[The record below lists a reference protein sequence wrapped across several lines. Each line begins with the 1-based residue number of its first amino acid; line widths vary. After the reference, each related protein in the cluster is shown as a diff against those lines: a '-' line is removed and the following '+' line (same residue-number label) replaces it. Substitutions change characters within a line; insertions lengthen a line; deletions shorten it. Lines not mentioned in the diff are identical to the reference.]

1 LKIDMCCILLAL
13 AITCMSFNVFP
24 NYSGPCFSPPSL
36 EAEQSVEDAT
46 PSTRR
51 PSAGGELSKYSNL
64 TFGGGKNEDAK
75 AAKKRKEKGT
85 PAAATN
91 EENEAPRRKR
101 TKLSTQVQL
110 LASTSIPNADGED
123 VPVTRKSSRKKTLPS
138 DSLDPY
144 IASLPEQIQY
154 FFSGEGLE
162 SPMPVQKQCWPYLL
176 AGRDVEVIAE
186 PGSGKTIAFLLP
198 AAVKLAQ
205 LGHKGNTSPEAPVVL
220 VLAPTRELTQQVA
233 SVAQRIKKFCGGVR
247 TVCLTG
253 GTEKAPQI
261 QALRKNPHIVVAT
274 PGRLLDL
281 IDDGHLSLG
290 TFL

>member
-1 LKIDMCCILLAL
+1 LQIPYAKHIACVSHRISPYLKFLN
-13 AITCMSFNVFP
+13 S
-24 NYSGPCFSPPSL
+24 SGPCFSPPAL
-36 EAEQSVEDAT
+36 EVESSDEDAA

-64 TFGGGKNEDAK
+64 TFGGEIKEDAK
-75 AAKKRKEKGT
+75 AAKKRKEKST
-85 PAAATN
+85 
-91 EENEAPRRKR
+91 EETEPPKKKK

-110 LASTSIPNADGED
+110 LASTSMPNNDDSDDDNDA
-123 VPVTRKSSRKKTLPS
+123 PATKKTSKMKKALSS

-144 IASLPEQIQY
+144 LASLPEQIQY
-154 FFSGEGLE
+154 FFTGEGLE
-162 SPMPVQKQCWPYLL
+162 APMPVQKQCWPYLL
-176 AGRDVEVIAE
+176 AGRDVEVVAE

-205 LGHKGNTSPEAPVVL
+205 LGHRGNTSPEAPLVL

-233 SVAQRIKKFCGGVR
+233 SVAQRIKKHCGGLR

-290 TFL
+290 KI